1 MEKRLRQKKD
11 EKDDMKDHKEAAASF
26 AYYDGKIFASIVS
39 EC

>member
-26 AYYDGKIFASIVS
+26 AYLNGKIFASVLS
-39 EC
+39 KG